1 MINSSIQQSNIS
13 IDNFTSL
20 TFNNFL
26 NNSKNLSPIN
36 KVPTISSQTKQADNK
51 NDQKIN
57 WKLRITACCL
67 FTVSSHKKNLFLT
80 YGYEFMRKRFDKSA
94 YNKLYNEFLFLK
106 YILLTKK
113 QRTILTS
120 LRKISLD
127 NTDIVKDVY
136 EININSIA
144 NNSVKDIVSYFID
157 KPKDKQSKIDE
168 SLFSILPLSMKQN
181 LIKTNSSL

>member
-1 MINSSIQQSNIS
+1 
-13 IDNFTSL
+13 
-20 TFNNFL
+20 
-26 NNSKNLSPIN
+26 
-36 KVPTISSQTKQADNK
+36 
-51 NDQKIN
+51 
-57 WKLRITACCL
+57 
-67 FTVSSHKKNLFLT
+67 
-80 YGYEFMRKRFDKSA
+80 MRKRFDISA
-94 YNKLYNEFLFLK
+94 YNKLYNKFLFLK
-106 YILLTKK
+106 YILLSKK
-113 QRTILTS
+113 QRTILNS

-144 NNSVKDIVSYFID
+144 NNSVKDIVSYFIN